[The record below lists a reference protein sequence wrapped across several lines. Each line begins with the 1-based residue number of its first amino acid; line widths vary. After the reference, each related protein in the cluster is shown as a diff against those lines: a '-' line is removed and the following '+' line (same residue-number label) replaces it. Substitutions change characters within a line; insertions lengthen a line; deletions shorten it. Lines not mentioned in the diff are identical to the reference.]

1 VGPYHRFCRR
11 SGFGCALRPLCAQGA
26 RHCAPFSVEGFA
38 MTTAPV
44 SFEFFP
50 PNTPVG
56 AEKLKT
62 VVAELAT
69 TGPEFFS
76 VTYGAGGATRDK
88 TLATVQQIAS
98 MGFEAAPHLSC
109 IGSTREGIA
118 EILAT
123 YRAQGIRRLVALR
136 GDLPSG
142 TAVAGEFRFAHDL
155 VQFIRSEQGGDWQI
169 EVAAYPEYHPQQR
182 YARKDLEHFA
192 AKCKAGADS
201 AITQFFFNADAY
213 FHFVDEVRA
222 LGVTV
227 PIVPGIMPIHNY
239 ARIAQFAQRDG
250 IEIPRWVALKMEG
263 FLDDAAAVRAFGLDV
278 VTRLCERLLA
288 GGAPGLHFYTLN
300 QSALSLEIC
309 RRLGIRP
316 AQ

>member
-1 VGPYHRFCRR
+1 MSHTVPI
-11 SGFGCALRPLCAQGA
+11 
-26 RHCAPFSVEGFA
+26 
-38 MTTAPV
+38 

-56 AEKLKT
+56 SDKLKT
-62 VVAELAT
+62 VVQELAVMK
-69 TGPEFFS
+69 PEFFS

-88 TLATVQQIAS
+88 TLATVRSIAAL
-98 MGFEAAPHLSC
+98 GHEAAPHLSC
-109 IGSTREGIA
+109 VGSTAQGIS
-118 EILAT
+118 EILAS

-142 TAVAGEFRFAHDL
+142 SVVGTNAAGEFRYASDL
-155 VQFIRSEQGGDWQI
+155 IEFIRKTQGSDWFI

-182 YARKDLEHFA
+182 YAKQDLEHFA
-192 AKCKAGADS
+192 NKVKAGANS
-201 AITQFFFNADAY
+201 AITQFFFNPDAY
-213 FHFVDEVRA
+213 FHFVDEVRK

-239 ARIAQFAQRDG
+239 AKIAQFAARDG

-263 FLDDAAAVRAFGLDV
+263 YLDDAASVRAFGVEV
-278 VTRLCERLLA
+278 VARLCERLVA

-300 QSALSLEIC
+300 QSPLSLEVC
-309 RRLGIRP
+309 RRLGWLV
-316 AQ
+316 

>member
-1 VGPYHRFCRR
+1 
-11 SGFGCALRPLCAQGA
+11 
-26 RHCAPFSVEGFA
+26 
-38 MTTAPV
+38 MTLPVPV

-50 PNTPVG
+50 PNTPAG
-56 AEKLKT
+56 DDKLRG
-62 VVAELAT
+62 VVAELAALR
-69 TGPEFFS
+69 PEFFS

-88 TLATVQQIAS
+88 TLATVRAIAA
-98 MGFEAAPHLSC
+98 MGHEAAPHLSC
-109 IGSTREGIA
+109 VGATRQTLA

-123 YRAQGIRRLVALR
+123 YRAQGIRRIVALR

-142 TAVAGEFRFAHDL
+142 TAVASGEFRFAADL
-155 VQFIRSEQGGDWQI
+155 VRFIRETQGADWRL

-182 YARKDLEHFA
+182 YAARDLDHFA
-192 AKCKAGADS
+192 AKMRAGADA

-213 FHFVDEVRA
+213 FHFVDEARRR
-222 LGVTV
+222 GVEA

-239 ARIAQFAQRDG
+239 ARIAQFAARDG

-263 FLDDAAAVRAFGLDV
+263 FMDDAAAVRDFGLDV

-300 QSALSLEIC
+300 QSALALEIC
-309 RRLGIRP
+309 RRLG
-316 AQ
+316 A